1 MTDFAK
7 ALGAFFRLPVYVIA
21 AVLITALIVYLGVLA
36 APVPDWPTSGVSQPV
51 ARIGALIVAILS
63 GALLATRLAAHF
75 WPTVAESLR
84 VQRLRATV
92 RSLSEDA
99 KAALRIATEGGK
111 ARFYGEP
118 SQPYVQDL
126 LKTGLITTDRGGDR
140 NSGWGLYAFTEDGR
154 EISSYGFK
162 SFHDLIEQPAQKL
175 ASIRTSMKHA
185 EGKAPR

>member
-1 MTDFAK
+1 MSTVDETPAIQAPKTVPSGKKTKITMADLRGQDLAQRKFGRK
-7 ALGAFFRLPVYVIA
+7 
-21 AVLITALIVYLGVLA
+21 LIM
-36 APVPDWPTSGVSQPV
+36 P
-51 ARIGALIVAILS
+51 ALIVAILS